1 MALTPLGSG
10 CTLPKAMSLPNN
22 IFLVGFMASG
32 KTNVGRILSRLIGW
46 EFVDA
51 DLELAKRTGRSIPE
65 IFQEDGEDAFR
76 DLERSLI
83 KVLAS
88 DSKKVIAMG
97 GGAFVAP
104 DNREQL
110 LTHGLVLCLRAE
122 PETIHRRITEGML
135 DGAESRPLLAGT
147 PPLERIKELLGERTE
162 SYAKAHHTIDTD
174 FLTTEQVAQEALKLF
189 NESDAGTGG

>member
-1 MALTPLGSG
+1 
-10 CTLPKAMSLPNN
+10 MSLPNN

-51 DLELAKRTGRSIPE
+51 DVELVNRTGRSIPE

-76 DLERSLI
+76 DLEQSLI
-83 KVLAS
+83 KELAS
-88 DSKKVIAMG
+88 GSKRVVAMG
-97 GGAFVAP
+97 GGAFVDP

-110 LTHGLVLCLRAE
+110 LSHGLVFCLRAE

-135 DGAESRPLLAGT
+135 GGAESRPLLAGT
-147 PPLERIKELLGERTE
+147 PPLERIKDLLTQRAE
-162 SYAKAHHTIDTD
+162 SYADAHHTIDTD
-174 FLTTEQVAQEALKLF
+174 HLTTEQVAQEALKLF
-189 NESDAGTGG
+189 NDSVAETGG